1 MALGYNSRD
10 RTLDQILRAIFD
22 RLARV
27 EHPRSV
33 HFGPIAID
41 GSAPGFTISVNPA
54 GQLVATSDDGN
65 ATILASP

>member
-1 MALGYNSRD
+1 MAAGFNARD
-10 RTLDQILRAIFD
+10 RSLNQVLRSIFD

-33 HFGPIAID
+33 HYGPINID

-54 GQLVATSDDGN
+54 GNLIATSDNGTV
-65 ATILASP
+65 TILALP

>member
-1 MALGYNSRD
+1 MAAGYNARG
-10 RTLDQILRAIFD
+10 RTLDQILRSIFD

-33 HFGPIAID
+33 HYGPISID

-54 GQLVATSDDGN
+54 GQLVATSDKGN
-65 ATILASP
+65 ETILALP

>member
-1 MALGYNSRD
+1 MAAGYNARSRS
-10 RTLDQILRAIFD
+10 LDQILRAILD

-33 HFGPIAID
+33 HYGPIAID

-54 GQLVATSDDGN
+54 GQLVATSDAGN
-65 ATILASP
+65 PTILALP

>member
-1 MALGYNSRD
+1 MLGIGTRD
-10 RTLDQILRAIFD
+10 RTLDQILRSIFD

-33 HFGPIAID
+33 HLGPIAID
-41 GSAPGFTISVNPA
+41 GSAPGFTLSVNPA

-65 ATILASP
+65 PTILALP